1 MVRAAQATVSLRVSE
16 SSIEGSCR
24 RYALKRSCWPFKIHG
39 GVTGDPDR
47 GFVLPGHLFW
57 PVEFK
62 RPGGRLS
69 KRQVQ
74 RHLELARLGV
84 HVMVIDNR
92 PEFVWWL
99 DTLLECVVD

>member
-1 MVRAAQATVSLRVSE
+1 VLE
-16 SSIEGSCR
+16 SSVEASCCK
-24 RYALKRSCWPFKIHG
+24 YAAKRGCWPIKIWG

-62 RPGGRLS
+62 KPKGRRS
-69 KRQVQ
+69 KRQIQ
-74 RHLELARLGV
+74 RHLELERLGV

-92 PEFVWWL
+92 AEFVWWL
-99 DTLLECVVD
+99 DTLLADVVDSGYAKA

>member
-1 MVRAAQATVSLRVSE
+1 MRE
-16 SSIEGSCR
+16 SSVERPCCA
-24 RYALKRSCWPFKIHG
+24 YAHKRGCWAVKIHG

-47 GFVLPGHLFW
+47 GFILPGHLFW

-74 RHLELARLGV
+74 RHLELARIGV

-92 PEFVWWL
+92 EEFVWWL
-99 DTLLECVVD
+99 DTLLQDVVD